1 MQPKNTAHATTHTPT
16 AYIAPRSGLTCG
28 GGETNN
34 CIKAYRKKQG
44 LTQTDLANRAG
55 LNIRQ
60 IQKIENGEAQTE
72 NVTLKT
78 MQAIAQALHV
88 KIDDLIS

>member
-1 MQPKNTAHATTHTPT
+1 MTN
-16 AYIAPRSGLTCG
+16 YIKT
-28 GGETNN
+28 
-34 CIKAYRKKQG
+34 YRKKQG

-78 MQAIAQALHV
+78 MQAIAQALNA

>member
-1 MQPKNTAHATTHTPT
+1 M
-16 AYIAPRSGLTCG
+16 
-28 GGETNN
+28 NN
-34 CIKAYRKKQG
+34 NIKAYRKKQG
-44 LTQTDLANRAG
+44 LTQTDLASCAE

-60 IQKIENGEAQTE
+60 IQKIENGEAKTE
-72 NVTLKT
+72 NITLKT

>member
-1 MQPKNTAHATTHTPT
+1 M
-16 AYIAPRSGLTCG
+16 
-28 GGETNN
+28 NN

-44 LTQTDLANRAG
+44 LTQIDLANRAG

-78 MQAIAQALHV
+78 IQVIAQALNV

>member
-1 MQPKNTAHATTHTPT
+1 MINHV
-16 AYIAPRSGLTCG
+16 
-28 GGETNN
+28 
-34 CIKAYRKKQG
+34 KAYRKKQG

-60 IQKIENGEAQTE
+60 IQKIEKEESKTE
-72 NVTLKT
+72 NITLKT
-78 MQAIAQALHV
+78 MQAIAQALGT

>member
-1 MQPKNTAHATTHTPT
+1 M
-16 AYIAPRSGLTCG
+16 
-28 GGETNN
+28 TNHV
-34 CIKAYRKKQG
+34 KTYRKKQG
-44 LTQTDLANRAG
+44 LTQAELANRAE

-60 IQKIENGEAQTE
+60 IQKIENGEVQTE
-72 NVTLKT
+72 NVALKT

>member
-1 MQPKNTAHATTHTPT
+1 M
-16 AYIAPRSGLTCG
+16 
-28 GGETNN
+28 NN
-34 CIKAYRKKQG
+34 HVKTYRKKQG

-60 IQKIENGEAQTE
+60 IQKIENGEVKTK

-78 MQAIAQALHV
+78 LQAIAQVLNA

>member
-1 MQPKNTAHATTHTPT
+1 MIN
-16 AYIAPRSGLTCG
+16 YIK
-28 GGETNN
+28 
-34 CIKAYRKKQG
+34 IHRKKQG

-60 IQKIENGEAQTE
+60 IQKIENDEVQTE

-78 MQAIAQALHV
+78 MQAIAQALNV

>member
-1 MQPKNTAHATTHTPT
+1 MIN
-16 AYIAPRSGLTCG
+16 YIKT
-28 GGETNN
+28 
-34 CIKAYRKKQG
+34 YRKKQG
-44 LTQTDLANRAG
+44 LTQTDLANRAK

>member
-1 MQPKNTAHATTHTPT
+1 MSEEQ
-16 AYIAPRSGLTCG
+16 
-28 GGETNN
+28 
-34 CIKAYRKKQG
+34 KALDNKKQG

-78 MQAIAQALHV
+78 MQAIAQALNA

>member
-1 MQPKNTAHATTHTPT
+1 MINHVKT
-16 AYIAPRSGLTCG
+16 
-28 GGETNN
+28 
-34 CIKAYRKKQG
+34 YRKKQG

-60 IQKIENGEAQTE
+60 VQKIENDEVQTE

-78 MQAIAQALHV
+78 MQAIAQALNA

>member
-1 MQPKNTAHATTHTPT
+1 M
-16 AYIAPRSGLTCG
+16 
-28 GGETNN
+28 NN
-34 CIKAYRKKQG
+34 HVKTYRKKQG

-60 IQKIENGEAQTE
+60 IQKIESDEVQIE

-78 MQAIAQALHV
+78 MQAIAQALNA

>member
-1 MQPKNTAHATTHTPT
+1 MINH
-16 AYIAPRSGLTCG
+16 
-28 GGETNN
+28 
-34 CIKAYRKKQG
+34 IKTYRKKQG
-44 LTQTDLANRAG
+44 LTQTALANRAG

-60 IQKIENGEAQTE
+60 IQKIENDEVQTE

-78 MQAIAQALHV
+78 MQAIAQALNV

>member
-1 MQPKNTAHATTHTPT
+1 MNH
-16 AYIAPRSGLTCG
+16 
-28 GGETNN
+28 
-34 CIKAYRKKQG
+34 IKAYRKKQG
-44 LTQTDLANRAG
+44 LTQTDLADRAG

-72 NVTLKT
+72 NITLKT

>member
-1 MQPKNTAHATTHTPT
+1 MINHVKT
-16 AYIAPRSGLTCG
+16 
-28 GGETNN
+28 
-34 CIKAYRKKQG
+34 YRKKQG
-44 LTQTDLANRAG
+44 LTQTDFANRAG

-60 IQKIENGEAQTE
+60 IQKIENDEVQTE

-78 MQAIAQALHV
+78 MQAIAQALNA

>member
-1 MQPKNTAHATTHTPT
+1 MT
-16 AYIAPRSGLTCG
+16 
-28 GGETNN
+28 N

-88 KIDDLIS
+88 KINDLIS

>member
-1 MQPKNTAHATTHTPT
+1 MKNHVKT
-16 AYIAPRSGLTCG
+16 
-28 GGETNN
+28 
-34 CIKAYRKKQG
+34 YRKKQG

-60 IQKIENGEAQTE
+60 IQKIENEEVKTE
-72 NVTLKT
+72 NTTLKT
-78 MQAIAQALHV
+78 LQAIAQALNV

>member
-1 MQPKNTAHATTHTPT
+1 M
-16 AYIAPRSGLTCG
+16 
-28 GGETNN
+28 NN
-34 CIKAYRKKQG
+34 RIKTYRKKQG

-72 NVTLKT
+72 NITLKT
-78 MQAIAQALHV
+78 MQAIAQALNA

>member
-1 MQPKNTAHATTHTPT
+1 M
-16 AYIAPRSGLTCG
+16 
-28 GGETNN
+28 NN
-34 CIKAYRKKQG
+34 RIKTYRKKQG

-60 IQKIENGEAQTE
+60 IQKIENGEVQTE
-72 NVTLKT
+72 NITLKT
-78 MQAIAQALHV
+78 MQAIAQVFNA